1 MRPVS
6 RAEYLAGLVFP
17 LLLVAALAVVGANA
31 ETPAVAIAFMASAP
45 MLAAMFTRA
54 LLTGIVALVTVLA
67 AGVTAAMTYGSDFYD
82 ALPVLVGVIAAAGI
96 AVLASQAKAAPVRPA
111 RAEAAGPASGVAG
124 IASSAAEPDTDDLT
138 GLPTR
143 AGVLAVLRG
152 SEPTGPRVLA
162 VIDCDHLATLND
174 EHGRAIGDTFLFA
187 VAGRTRYALPEGD
200 LVARWDGEE
209 FLVVIAGDVDS
220 ARPLLELITDKVN
233 KNPIRTDAGLLP
245 QAMSV
250 GAAEWP
256 AGTAFDDALA
266 NARRAL
272 YRAKADGGARLVVA
286 EADRGATSA

>member
-1 MRPVS
+1 VPS
-6 RAEYLAGLVFP
+6 S
-17 LLLVAALAVVGANA
+17 GA
-31 ETPAVAIAFMASAP
+31 PA
-45 MLAAMFTRA
+45 
-54 LLTGIVALVTVLA
+54 
-67 AGVTAAMTYGSDFYD
+67 D
-82 ALPVLVGVIAAAGI
+82 
-96 AVLASQAKAAPVRPA
+96 
-111 RAEAAGPASGVAG
+111 
-124 IASSAAEPDTDDLT
+124 SAAEADTDALT

-187 VAGRTRYALPEGD
+187 VAGRTRYALPDGD

-209 FLVVIAGDVDS
+209 FLVVISGDIDS

-250 GAAEWP
+250 GAADWP
-256 AGTAFDDALA
+256 AGTPFDEALA
-266 NARRAL
+266 EARRAL
-272 YRAKADGGARLVVA
+272 YRAKADGGARLA
-286 EADRGATSA
+286 IAGADPGRPSA

>member
-1 MRPVS
+1 MTGRS
-6 RAEYLAGLVFP
+6 RAEYLTGLAFP
-17 LLLVAALAVVGANA
+17 LLLVLALAVVGLNSD
-31 ETPAVAIAFMASAP
+31 TPAVAIAFMASAP

-67 AGVTAAMTYGSDFYD
+67 AGVTAAATYGADFYD
-82 ALPVLVGVIAAAGI
+82 ALPVLVGVIVAAGI
-96 AVLASQAKAAPVRPA
+96 AVLASQAKAAPAVGR
-111 RAEAAGPASGVAG
+111 GPAPVAASTAAPADGSGV
-124 IASSAAEPDTDDLT
+124 EPDTDALT

-143 AGVLAVLRG
+143 AGVLASLRAEA
-152 SEPTGPRVLA
+152 SAEPRVLA
-162 VIDCDHLATLND
+162 IIDCDHLAVLND

-209 FLVVIAGDVDS
+209 FLVVISGDAGS

-250 GAAEWP
+250 GASEWP
-256 AGTAFDDALA
+256 AGTSFDEAFDR
-266 NARRAL
+266 ARRAL
-272 YRAKADGGARLVVA
+272 YQAKADGGARLVVA
-286 EADRGATSA
+286 GESGA

>member
-1 MRPVS
+1 MTVRS
-6 RAEYLAGLVFP
+6 RAEYVTGLVFP
-17 LLLVAALAVVGANA
+17 LLLVIALAIVGMNSD
-31 ETPAVAIAFMASAP
+31 TPAVAIAFMASAP

-54 LLTGIVALVTVLA
+54 LLTGIVALATVLA
-67 AGVTAAMTYGSDFYD
+67 AGVTAAATYGADFYD
-82 ALPVLVGVIAAAGI
+82 ALPVLVGVILAAGI
-96 AVLASQAKAAPVRPA
+96 AVLASQAKAAP
-111 RAEAAGPASGVAG
+111 AAGRVAAPAPTASGAAGVA
-124 IASSAAEPDTDDLT
+124 APEPDTDTLT

-143 AGVLAVLRG
+143 AGVLPKLRT
-152 SEPTGPRVLA
+152 ELAAGPRVLA
-162 VIDCDHLATLND
+162 MIDCDHLAVLND

-250 GAAEWP
+250 GAAAWP
-256 AGTAFDDALA
+256 EGQPFDEALA
-266 NARRAL
+266 RARQAL
-272 YRAKADGGARLVVA
+272 YRAKAEGGARLVVS
-286 EADRGATSA
+286 EASPA

>member
-1 MRPVS
+1 MTVRS
-6 RAEYLAGLVFP
+6 RAEYLTGLVFP
-17 LLLVAALAVVGANA
+17 LLLVIALAIVGMNSD
-31 ETPAVAIAFMASAP
+31 TPAVAIAFMASAP

-67 AGVTAAMTYGSDFYD
+67 AGVTAAAGYGADFYD
-82 ALPVLVGVIAAAGI
+82 ALPVLVGVIVAAGI
-96 AVLASQAKAAPVRPA
+96 AVLASQAKAAP
-111 RAEAAGPASGVAG
+111 AAGRAPAPAPAASAPAG
-124 IASSAAEPDTDDLT
+124 GAVPEEDTDPLT

-143 AGVLAVLRG
+143 AGVLPALRG
-152 SEPTGPRVLA
+152 ESVAGPRVLA
-162 VIDCDHLATLND
+162 VIDCDHLARLND

-187 VAGRTRYALPEGD
+187 VAGRTRWALPEED

-209 FLVVIAGDVDS
+209 FLVVISGDLDS

-250 GAAEWP
+250 GAAAWP
-256 AGTAFDDALA
+256 AGQPFDEALDH
-266 NARRAL
+266 ARQAL

-286 EADRGATSA
+286 QEPSA

>member
-1 MRPVS
+1 MRGAS

-17 LLLVAALAVVGANA
+17 LLLVGALAVVGANA

-111 RAEAAGPASGVAG
+111 RAEAAGPASGGLADT
-124 IASSAAEPDTDDLT
+124 ATEPDTDALT

-152 SEPTGPRVLA
+152 GEPAGPRVLA

-187 VAGRTRYALPEGD
+187 VAGRIRYALPDGD
-200 LVARWDGEE
+200 IVARWDGEE
-209 FLVVIAGDVDS
+209 FLVVISGDVES

-250 GAAEWP
+250 GAADWP
-256 AGTAFDDALA
+256 AGTPFDEALA
-266 NARRAL
+266 KARRAL
-272 YRAKADGGARLVVA
+272 YRAKADGGARLVVLDS
-286 EADRGATSA
+286 ADADPGAGS

>member
-1 MRPVS
+1 M
-6 RAEYLAGLVFP
+6 
-17 LLLVAALAVVGANA
+17 GANA
-31 ETPAVAIAFMASAP
+31 ETPAVAVAFMASAP

-96 AVLASQAKAAPVRPA
+96 AVLASQAKAAPVRAA
-111 RAEAAGPASGVAG
+111 RVDAPSGAGAPSTSGAAP
-124 IASSAAEPDTDDLT
+124 EPDTDALT

-187 VAGRTRYALPEGD
+187 VAGRTRYALPDGD

-209 FLVVIAGDVDS
+209 FLVVISGDVDA

-250 GAAEWP
+250 GAAEWA
-256 AGTAFDDALA
+256 AGTPFDEALA
-266 NARRAL
+266 AARRAL
-272 YRAKADGGARLVVA
+272 YRAKAEGGARLVIA
-286 EADRGATSA
+286 GPDRGGTSG

>member
-1 MRPVS
+1 MTVGG
-6 RAEYLAGLVFP
+6 RAEYLTGLVFP
-17 LLLVAALAVVGANA
+17 ILLVIALAVVGMNSEA
-31 ETPAVAIAFMASAP
+31 PAVAIAFMASAP

-67 AGVTAAMTYGSDFYD
+67 AGVTAAATYGADFYD
-82 ALPVLVGVIAAAGI
+82 ALPVLIGVIVAAGI
-96 AVLASQAKAAPVRPA
+96 AVLASQAKAAPTAGRSSAPA
-111 RAEAAGPASGVAG
+111 ASAAGAVSSG
-124 IASSAAEPDTDDLT
+124 STQEPDTDELT

-143 AGVLAVLRG
+143 AGLLPTLRAD
-152 SEPTGPRVLA
+152 SSVPRVLA
-162 VIDCDHLATLND
+162 VIDCDHLAVLND

-200 LVARWDGEE
+200 VVARWDGEE
-209 FLVVIAGDVDS
+209 FLVVIAGDIDS

-250 GAAEWP
+250 GAASWP
-256 AGTAFDDALA
+256 EGQPFDEALT

-272 YRAKADGGARLVVA
+272 YRAKADGGARLVVQ
-286 EADRGATSA
+286 EPSAH